1 MRSLGDQ
8 RVLISSIIRIR
19 DAAGVV
25 WFDMSNIGALGRI
38 NPRTGESAIIRP
50 PEGARVGP
58 WIGGDGRGGIWAAG
72 ATNDAKAMRY
82 DTRTRD
88 WTLFEN
94 PVPNA
99 SNYGMTGDGA
109 GNGWWSTAIP
119 RDGLMKADLETGQAT
134 FVPLPEAVNDRS
146 DLFTAEELAVF
157 ADRLTFYGYGRPGA
171 VAIRKPGADPRSTT
185 FWGCSWYG
193 GGLLKLD
200 SRSDLEEMYPFP
212 PEHEDGNC
220 YETSVD
226 EDGMVWL
233 PFTHGDSIAKFDPST
248 EEWTSYSLPTIGT
261 KTHGLQ
267 AVTVNGRTQIG
278 MGYLGAGKVA
288 KLEFR
293 PREELQRLKAE
304 TRP

>member
-1 MRSLGDQ
+1 MKSVLVVLG
-8 RVLISSIIRIR
+8 VLLFPPS
-19 DAAGVV
+19 GVP
-25 WFDMSNIGALGRI
+25 AQ
-38 NPRTGESAIIRP
+38 PATSAEP
-50 PEGARVGP
+50 P
-58 WIGGDGRGGIWAAG
+58 D
-72 ATNDAKAMRY
+72 
-82 DTRTRD
+82 
-88 WTLFEN
+88 
-94 PVPNA
+94 VP
-99 SNYGMTGDGA
+99 
-109 GNGWWSTAIP
+109 
-119 RDGLMKADLETGQAT
+119 AD
-134 FVPLPEAVNDRS
+134 V
-146 DLFTAEELAVF
+146 
-157 ADRLTFYGYGRPGA
+157 DRLTFYGYGRPGA

-233 PFTHGDSIAKFDPST
+233 PFTHGDSIAKFDPGT
-248 EEWTSYSLPTIGT
+248 EEWTSYYLPTIGT